1 MHKDLFYNLKDP
13 KSYIISYP
21 QQNNDTHNKPPHCT
35 SKSEKNPN
43 LGSRLFFYENKPS
56 EMKLFKGSRSL
67 FKKFRF
73 FKNWCKID
81 FPAHESI
88 PTAWELNIGLDSLK
102 KQPLVKFVSKKNS
115 TLKSLAKKTLVESIF
130 VII

>member
-1 MHKDLFYNLKDP
+1 
-13 KSYIISYP
+13 
-21 QQNNDTHNKPPHCT
+21 
-35 SKSEKNPN
+35 
-43 LGSRLFFYENKPS
+43 
-56 EMKLFKGSRSL
+56 MKFFKGSRSL
-67 FKKFRF
+67 FKKLRF
-73 FKNWCKID
+73 FKNWCRID
-81 FPAHESI
+81 FSAVWTHESI